1 MNPKRLFVRY
11 LVCALILNVLA
22 CVHDTPPVSTPQ
34 KTDDLAIVAQYLAG
48 RFSSMEQSK
57 SDPDYFDIR
66 LVMFPIWKD
75 RTDGYWL
82 YVEQAVAGH
91 ESTPYRQRIY
101 HLRHGRDDLIESVV
115 FVFSDPKKYVG
126 SYNTPEV
133 FSSLKLEELT
143 EREGCAI
150 YLKRASGDTFTG
162 GTIGKGCASDVKDA
176 RYATSE
182 VTLSAS
188 YLISW
193 DRGFDQN
200 DRQAWGAEKGGYKFE
215 KLDSFQW

>member
-1 MNPKRLFVRY
+1 MNHVRAFVRC
-11 LVCALILNVLA
+11 LLCVLILNIVA
-22 CVHDTPPVSTPQ
+22 CLHESPPVSTPA
-34 KTDDLAIVAQYLAG
+34 KSDDLAIVAQYLAG
-48 RFSSMEQSK
+48 RFSSLEQSK

-91 ESTPYRQRIY
+91 EATPYRQRIY
-101 HLRHGRDDLIESVV
+101 HLKRGRDDLIESVV
-115 FVFSDPKKYVG
+115 YVFPDPKKYVG
-126 SYNTPEV
+126 SYNTPAV
-133 FSSLKLEELT
+133 FDSLKPEELV
-143 EREGCAI
+143 ERDGCAI
-150 YLKRASGDTFTG
+150 YLKRAADETFEG
-162 GTIGKGCASDVKDA
+162 GTSGKECASDVKDA

-188 YLISW
+188 SLISW

-200 DRQAWGAEKGGYKFE
+200 DKQAWGAEKGGYIFD